1 MKTRAKLY
9 QMEPKASHQHR
20 KRRKLT
26 IPTLPDELI
35 TAILERLLVKYL
47 LQFKC
52 VSKNWFA
59 LISSPGFVKDHLS
72 FSAKDYTHYVSLL
85 PFRDSMKYCSVG
97 SLFHDTVTETLDL
110 DYPPMTKPYGD
121 VYSSG
126 CVNGLICL
134 YNGFDGLVLWNP
146 WIRKYKEVFG
156 FRPTYLGCRIV
167 DRLSL
172 RMDGFIGLLLEVVMV
187 MVSCLLIWL
196 MRNG

>member
-1 MKTRAKLY
+1 M
-9 QMEPKASHQHR
+9 
-20 KRRKLT
+20 
-26 IPTLPDELI
+26 TL
-35 TAILERLLVKYL
+35 
-47 LQFKC
+47 
-52 VSKNWFA
+52 
-59 LISSPGFVKDHLS
+59 
-72 FSAKDYTHYVSLL
+72 
-85 PFRDSMKYCSVG
+85 
-97 SLFHDTVTETLDL
+97 TETLDL